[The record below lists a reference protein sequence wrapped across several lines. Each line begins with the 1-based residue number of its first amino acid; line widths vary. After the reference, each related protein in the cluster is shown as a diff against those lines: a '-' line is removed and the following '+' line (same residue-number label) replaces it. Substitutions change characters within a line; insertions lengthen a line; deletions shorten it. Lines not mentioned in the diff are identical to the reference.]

1 MQSRFD
7 TVISRRIAI
16 FATLFTILI
25 ARTGAG
31 QANHIGRDGLV
42 QVPAEVLERPLPLR
56 DGIGTAHEPVTTSS
70 PEAQAYYDQ
79 GIAYLHSYVWIEAA
93 RSFNQAL
100 RLDKNL
106 AMAYLGLSYALE
118 ELGASEG
125 AKRASSSALALD
137 EGATGREQLRIELRA
152 KQLAASAQPGDP
164 ALRADYFKLFDQAL
178 EKYPK
183 DVELLLLRGHAHESA
198 QQMPGMG
205 GGEESL
211 RFYQRAL
218 AESPNSFAAHHYL
231 AHAYENLGAIDHAL
245 EQAAEYARLAPAIA
259 HAHHMFGHS
268 LRRVNRMTDA
278 IAEFRRADELAL
290 AYFKSDKIAPQYDW
304 QYHHNLDLLGT
315 AYEYT
320 GQMRSAE
327 AVLRRSFELP
337 PIERSEELNQSAWPL
352 FLLAQGR
359 AEEALAASRALI
371 ARPEGLVQALGHLLA
386 SRVLLTLHRLDE
398 AAEEGDRALRQMR
411 AIGPMGGVLV
421 PELQVSQGEFLLLKG
436 QAERGRTLLREAIA
450 KLRADPGPDAWIQ
463 TLFTLQEAYRVA
475 RNAGEWA
482 LAGELAQQMR
492 QYDPAYGGSHYA
504 VAQAAERQGNLG
516 LAKEEYKAALQAWR
530 AADPDLA
537 DAAGARRKLAASDQ
551 QPVQRPVQH
560 KEQSR

>member
-1 MQSRFD
+1 
-7 TVISRRIAI
+7 VISRRVGLLAI
-16 FATLFTILI
+16 LPTIL
-25 ARTGAG
+25 AA
-31 QANHIGRDGLV
+31 QAVAPRANLGRDGLV
-42 QVPAEVLERPLPLR
+42 EVPAEILERPLPLR
-56 DGIGTAHEPVTTSS
+56 DGIGAAHEPVTTSA

-100 RLDKNL
+100 RLDKSL

-125 AKRASSSALALD
+125 AKRAGEHALALA
-137 EGATGREQLRIELRA
+137 GPATDREQLRIELRV
-152 KQLAASAQPGDP
+152 KQLAAGAQPGDP
-164 ALRADYFKLFDQAL
+164 ALRADYFKRFDQAL

-183 DVELLLLRGHAHESA
+183 DVELLLLRGHAHESPH
-198 QQMPGMG
+198 QMPGMG

-218 AESPNSFAAHHYL
+218 AESPHSFAAHHYL
-231 AHAYENLGAIDHAL
+231 AHAYENIGAIDHAL
-245 EQAAEYARLAPAIA
+245 EHASEYARLAPAIP
-259 HAHHMFGHS
+259 HAHHMLGHS

-278 IAEFRRADELAL
+278 ITEFRRADELAL
-290 AYFKSDKIAPQYDW
+290 AYFKAEKIAPEYDW

-371 ARPEGLVQALGHLLA
+371 FRPDGLVRALGHLLA
-386 SRVLLTLHRLDE
+386 SRVLITLHRMDD

-411 AIGPMGGVLV
+411 TAGTMGGVLV
-421 PELQVSQGEFLLLKG
+421 PELQVSQGEFLLQKS
-436 QAERGRTLLREAIA
+436 QAERGRTMLLDALA

-463 TLFTLQEAYRVA
+463 TLFTLQEGYRVA
-475 RNAGEWA
+475 RNAGESV
-482 LAGELAQQMR
+482 LAAELAQQMR
-492 QYDPAYGGSHYA
+492 QFDSAYGGSHYA

-516 LAKEEYKAALQAWR
+516 IAKEEYTAALRAWR

-537 DAAGARRKLAASDQ
+537 DAADARRRLAAFDKSPVPGKG
-551 QPVQRPVQH
+551 QPR
-560 KEQSR
+560 